1 MSNFV
6 ATREP
11 WVSLDVAAEHFYC
24 SKRSIERFI
33 ADRKVPAR
41 KMNRLTRVRLSELE
55 DAMPRIGKHTVKA
68 L

>member
-11 WVSLDVAAEHFYC
+11 WVSLDVAAEHFSC

-41 KMNRLTRVRLSELE
+41 KVNRLTRVRLSELE
-55 DAMPRIGKHTVKA
+55 DAMPRIGMHFVKVN
-68 L
+68 